1 MAGLPAIF
9 IIECS
14 PKKKILSGEKS
25 VLSNYKFLGF
35 IVAILLS
42 AINVFPQT
50 DDNKDIRAAT
60 NRAADAARAFDEVM
74 SKSDKSIPREL
85 LERAEAVAV
94 FPGVLKAAFV
104 IGGRGGEGVISRRT
118 PEGWSAP
125 AFFKLGGG
133 SFGFQIGADKTD
145 YIMLFVNDGG
155 LKGLLQDKFEF
166 GGDVGVAAGPV
177 GREASATTNT
187 KLNAGILSYSR
198 SKGAFIGAALK
209 GSRIAPDNDI
219 NRTLYGKTAKEILNS
234 NKVTPLPDA
243 VKVFSNTLTRYS
255 NRKGSPVAGAPN
267 PNATR
272 QRTTMSVNTGNTIVV
287 GSAPKTNDSGNGVP
301 ENTEPSVT
309 PNNSATAQ
317 PGTATGSDVYAVGR
331 MSARPT
337 NPVAR
342 EIRSELLDLP
352 YYGVFDWLEF
362 EVATDNS
369 VVLRGLATRPTTKD
383 DAEARAKTVEGVAA
397 VRNEIEVLPVA
408 PSDDDLRNALYHA
421 VYSGQLFR
429 YGTGA
434 NQPIHIIVKNG
445 RVNLKGSVE
454 TEADKNYAGVQ
465 ANGVPGVF
473 EVKNELVVDTSEKR

>member
-1 MAGLPAIF
+1 M
-9 IIECS
+9 
-14 PKKKILSGEKS
+14 
-25 VLSNYKFLGF
+25 LSNYKFSGL

-42 AINVFPQT
+42 AITVFSQT
-50 DDNKDIRAAT
+50 DDNKDVRTAT
-60 NRAADAARAFDEVM
+60 NRAADAAKAFNEVM
-74 SKSDKSIPREL
+74 NKSDKSIPREL

-166 GGDVGVAAGPV
+166 GGDVGIAAGPV

-234 NKVTPLPDA
+234 NEVTPLPDA
-243 VKVFSNTLTRYS
+243 VKVFPNTLSRYS
-255 NRKGSPVAGAPN
+255 NRKGSPVAGAAANPN
-267 PNATR
+267 PTR
-272 QRTTMSVNTGNTIVV
+272 QRTTMTVNTGNTIVV
-287 GSAPKTNDSGNGVP
+287 GSAPKTTDAATDI
-301 ENTEPSVT
+301 TETADTQPAT
-309 PNNSATAQ
+309 NSTGGGQ
-317 PGTATGSDVYAVGR
+317 PVAAAGDVYAVGR
-331 MSARPT
+331 MTARPS
-337 NPVAR
+337 NHLVR

-362 EVATDNS
+362 EVASGNS
-369 VVLRGLATRPTTKD
+369 VVLRGSVTRPTTKD
-383 DAEARAKTVEGVAA
+383 DAETRAKNVEGVAA

-408 PSDDDLRNALYHA
+408 PSDDDLRNALYRA

-445 RVNLKGSVE
+445 HVNLKGSVE
-454 TEADKNYAGVQ
+454 SEADKNFAGVQ
-465 ANGVPGVF
+465 ANGVSGVF
-473 EVKNELVVDTSEKR
+473 DVKNELVADNGEKR